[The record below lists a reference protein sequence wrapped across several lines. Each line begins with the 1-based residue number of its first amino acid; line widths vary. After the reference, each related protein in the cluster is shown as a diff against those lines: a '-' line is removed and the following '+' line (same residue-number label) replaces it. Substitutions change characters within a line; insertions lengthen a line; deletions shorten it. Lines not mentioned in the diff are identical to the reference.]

1 MTSGSAP
8 RYFSLAELS
17 PGYGDSR
24 GYSEPEEVRRT
35 EGKRAGVVER
45 RSIFRVVCF
54 LQRRGRAVSQP
65 GHIAEGGNS
74 AGLSAET
81 ADKEAQNNES
91 SLCLSNGPRKKKKR
105 HTRAQTTSTGRHA
118 AAPLSHILS
127 QTLRNPQT
135 CSIDQIRTG
144 ASTGDPRETRCS
156 FD

>member
-45 RSIFRVVCF
+45 RSIFRVVCY

-81 ADKEAQNNES
+81 GDKEAQNNES
-91 SLCLSNGPRKKKKR
+91 SLCLSNGPRKKKKDTLARRPHPQEDTLQLHSHTSSHR
-105 HTRAQTTSTGRHA
+105 HSGTRRHV
-118 AAPLSHILS
+118 
-127 QTLRNPQT
+127 R
-135 CSIDQIRTG
+135 
-144 ASTGDPRETRCS
+144 
-156 FD
+156 

>member
-45 RSIFRVVCF
+45 RSIFRVVCY

-81 ADKEAQNNES
+81 GDKEAQNNES
-91 SLCLSNGPRKKKKR
+91 SLCLSNGPREKKKT
-105 HTRAQTTSTGRHA
+105 HSRAD
-118 AAPLSHILS
+118 HIH
-127 QTLRNPQT
+127 RK
-135 CSIDQIRTG
+135 
-144 ASTGDPRETRCS
+144 TRCS
-156 FD
+156 STLTHPLTDTQEPADMFDRSNQDGSLHR